1 MSLPFAHRAWSV
13 SQTELGTIWL
23 LRDPTTAAT
32 STLLFLSEQPDSW
45 MVANRGRG
53 SLAAAAE
60 SNALMLLTFSLS
72 VCLPLPLSLSPSLS
86 HRLSIFFTH
95 AHVCTHTGNQ
105 RPITNPCQLRETFYK
120 FGLRGDKSQFTG
132 KCSEC
137 IKGKVCS

>member
-72 VCLPLPLSLSPSLS
+72 VCLPLPLSLSVSLSPSLYLFHTRTRMYT
-86 HRLSIFFTH
+86 HRKPE
-95 AHVCTHTGNQ
+95 AHYQPMSAQGNFLQ
-105 RPITNPCQLRETFYK
+105 VRAER
-120 FGLRGDKSQFTG
+120 
-132 KCSEC
+132 
-137 IKGKVCS
+137 